1 MGGQYM
7 EVRDSPMGDA
17 RKYISEGGFGGGGA
31 GFHQSAGGGGGYS
44 GGAGGPRNGT
54 SGGGGC
60 FLKYTGG
67 KQYAVIDNNQEGSVI
82 ITLIGLPNEEPIP
95 MTWYLVLSFICGI
108 GLAAICGCL
117 LAWVARCMDFL
128 IPTDQIEQ
136 KRAAQQL
143 QKAAYEA
150 AIRKI
155 QYEQMLREA
164 QAEQNKRME
173 MQAGGNG
180 DTTHV
185 SDTYYEQFENMLN
198 QTYIFLL
205 CEPF

>member
-1 MGGQYM
+1 MEIRKMDSGG
-7 EVRDSPMGDA
+7 EIKSF
-17 RKYISEGGFGGGGA
+17 SEGGFGGGGA
-31 GFHQSAGGGGGYS
+31 GFHESAGGGGGYS
-44 GGAGGPRNGT
+44 GGAGGPKNGT

-67 KQYAVIDNNQEGSVI
+67 KQYAVIDNEKSGAVI

-117 LAWVARCMDFL
+117 LAWVAKCMDFL
-128 IPTDQIEQ
+128 IPTHQLEFQ
-136 KRAAQQL
+136 RTQQRL
-143 QKAAYEA
+143 QQAAYEA

-164 QAEQNKRME
+164 
-173 MQAGGNG
+173 
-180 DTTHV
+180 
-185 SDTYYEQFENMLN
+185 
-198 QTYIFLL
+198 
-205 CEPF
+205 